1 MSVGMSILDYT
12 TGLFREPG
20 SLRAFVDDPRQ
31 ALRDAGFPDAT
42 PEQVHDLLPVIAE
55 SMPPDHP
62 LQAVAHADDPAAAL
76 QALDVDDLVADAHD
90 HHRDVAL
97 IEKAVGGPE
106 GTVAVPPARCAAS
119 EEAPVVVVDVGAA
132 DPAEHGRVG
141 SDKALDEVPDDA
153 FTSPTDE
160 SPPDDVPGPDGEE
173 DTVAEFIDRPDF
185 DAVVWG
191 KAVE

>member
-1 MSVGMSILDYT
+1 MSILDYT
-12 TGLFREPG
+12 TGLFREPA
-20 SLRAFVDDPRQ
+20 SLRAFVEDPRQ

-76 QALDVDDLVADAHD
+76 QELDVDDLVADAHD

-106 GTVAVPPARCAAS
+106 GVPTAPPTRCAPVD
-119 EEAPVVVVDVGAA
+119 EVPVVVVEAGSVGTGERGQGA
-132 DPAEHGRVG
+132 
-141 SDKALDEVPDDA
+141 DKALGEVHDDPLTPLIEGPRPDDM
-153 FTSPTDE
+153 
-160 SPPDDVPGPDGEE
+160 PGPESAE
-173 DTVAEFIDRPDF
+173 DTEDSVAELMDQPDF

>member
-12 TGLFREPG
+12 TGLFREPA

-31 ALRDAGFPDAT
+31 ALCDAGFPDAT

-62 LQAVAHADDPAAAL
+62 LQAVVHADDLAAAL

-97 IEKAVGGPE
+97 IEKAMGGPE
-106 GTVAVPPARCAAS
+106 GVVAVPPARCAAS
-119 EEAPVVVVDVGAA
+119 EEAPMIVVDT
-132 DPAEHGRVG
+132 DPAERGRVG
-141 SDKALDEVPDDA
+141 SDKALDEVPDDP

-160 SPPDDVPGPDGEE
+160 TPSDDVPGPDGEE
-173 DTVAEFIDRPDF
+173 DTVAELIVRPDF

-191 KAVE
+191 KALE